1 MSSDI
6 PEVVAVAEE
15 VPDLVSL
22 DPAAIQGTP
31 ITPPPASQEAGNSAD
46 GKSAAGDNDANKIVP
61 ATILTG
67 YLGAG
72 KTTLLNH
79 ILTEEHGKRIA
90 VIMNEFGDSQGID
103 QSFTS
108 VGNNGEMVEEWLDLK
123 NGCLCCTVK
132 DKGLRAIESLM
143 QRKGKFD
150 YILLETTGLADPGR
164 VAAMLWSNEELGS
177 DIRLDGIVTMVDAK
191 HVEKQLAEKV
201 PAGETMNEAQKQV
214 AFADRIVVNK
224 TDLVTDRELAE
235 LETTLL
241 SINGSARV
249 LRSSF
254 ARVDLD
260 SVLNIGAYADPT
272 ATAAASTGV
281 EAPLFVRNATT
292 AHAHHQHIDG
302 NISTMALSAPA
313 DLLLSWRMVEDWI
326 QELLWDSRVPG
337 ATNEEPSGAMEMLR
351 LKALLNI
358 SDYTPVG
365 EDKVHS
371 QAVVVVQGVREMFDS
386 FVVPPVQDPTV
397 DASPS
402 PYKLVLIGRNLPHDS
417 LRRSWDSLVAKAA
430 AAAAS

>member
-31 ITPPPASQEAGNSAD
+31 IPPPPAPQEAGDSAD

-191 HVEKQLAEKV
+191 HVEKQLAESV

-272 ATAAASTGV
+272 ATTAAASTSV
-281 EAPLFVRNATT
+281 EAPLFVKNATT
-292 AHAHHQHIDG
+292 AHSHHQHIDG

-313 DLLLSWRMVEDWI
+313 VLLLSWRMVEDWI

-337 ATNEEPSGAMEMLR
+337 ATNEEPSDAMEMLR

-365 EDKVHS
+365 EDKVYS

-397 DASPS
+397 DASSS
-402 PYKLVLIGRNLPHDS
+402 PYKLVLIGRSLPHDS

-430 AAAAS
+430 AAAS